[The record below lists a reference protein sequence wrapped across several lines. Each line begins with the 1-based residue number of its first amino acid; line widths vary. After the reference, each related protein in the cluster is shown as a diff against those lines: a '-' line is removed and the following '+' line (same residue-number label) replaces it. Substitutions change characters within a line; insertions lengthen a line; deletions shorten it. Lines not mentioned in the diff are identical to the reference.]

1 MRSNTEIL
9 VEAVYYKVAA
19 QLLQDNL
26 DIDNFLNNLEYLK
39 ILFFTDSERQAI
51 THQLKALNMLGESDR
66 IKLITTDLTFLK
78 NENYIHHF
86 AWMLSFAKNNLNKN

>member
-26 DIDNFLNNLEYLK
+26 DIENFLNNLEYLK
-39 ILFFTDSERQAI
+39 QLTNYFLVAQLYPKNFFQSLVVILPLYNLT
-51 THQLKALNMLGESDR
+51 T
-66 IKLITTDLTFLK
+66 IKPLQI
-78 NENYIHHF
+78 
-86 AWMLSFAKNNLNKN
+86 